1 MASIVK
7 RGNRYCVVYT
17 YTNDKGEKKQK
28 WESFESKADAK
39 KRKTEVEYKKE
50 IGVFIVPQCHTLNEL
65 LDEYIAM
72 YGKNKWALSTY
83 ESNTSLIRNYVRPMI
98 GKMNLADITP
108 RFMERYYAELL
119 KTPAVPRLNYG
130 KKRKSKT
137 VAYVT
142 ANTVREI
149 HKLMR
154 NCFAQAVKWEMMEK
168 NPCVNATVPKAEHKS
183 RKIWDADTLF
193 HAVEVCEDERLKLAI
208 NLSFAC
214 TLRMGEML
222 GLTWDCVNITPESI
236 EAGTACI
243 RVTKELQRISKKASD
258 ALENKDVLLEFPCSQ
273 PGTTTVLVL
282 KKPKTASSV
291 RRVYLP
297 VTVAKMLV
305 EWKDKQEEIKKKL
318 GNEYKDYGLV
328 FASAGGMPIENST
341 INAALKK
348 LIEENDLPPVVF
360 HSLRHSSITYKLKL
374 NGGDIKSVQG
384 DSGHAQA
391 KMVTDQYS
399 HILDADRRNNASLFE
414 KAFYSGADVMDRWHD
429 EEHFPQGEDD
439 GDENAINEAELM
451 KLLKDP
457 NMAVL
462 LKALA
467 KQL

>member
-72 YGKNKWALSTY
+72 YGKTKWALSTY
-83 ESNTSLIRNYVRPMI
+83 TSNTSLIRNYVRPMI
-98 GKMNLADITP
+98 GKMNLADFTP

-130 KKRKSKT
+130 KKRRSKT
-137 VAYVT
+137 VTYVT
-142 ANTVREI
+142 PNTVREI

-154 NCFAQAVKWEMMEK
+154 NCFAQAVKWELMEK
-168 NPCVNATVPKAEHKS
+168 NPCVNATVPKAEQKS

-214 TLRMGEML
+214 TLRMGEVL
-222 GLTWDCVNITPESI
+222 GLTWDCVDITSESI
-236 EAGTACI
+236 AAGMPCI
-243 RVTKELQRISKKASD
+243 QVTKELQRISKKALE
-258 ALENKDVLLEFPCSQ
+258 ALDKKDVLLEFPSYQ
-273 PGTTTVLVL
+273 PGTSTVLVL

-297 VTVAKMLV
+297 VSVAKMLV
-305 EWKDKQEEIKKKL
+305 EWKENQDKIKEKL
-318 GNEYKDYGLV
+318 GSEYRDYGLV
-328 FASAGGMPIENST
+328 FASGGGMPLENST
-341 INAALKK
+341 INAALRR

-399 HILDADRRNNASLFE
+399 HILDADRRHNASLFE
-414 KAFYSGADVMDRWHD
+414 KEFYSGANDVVSWQDKESASAEKD
-429 EEHFPQGEDD
+429 A
-439 GDENAINEAELM
+439 GDETAENEAILM

-457 NMAVL
+457 NMAAL